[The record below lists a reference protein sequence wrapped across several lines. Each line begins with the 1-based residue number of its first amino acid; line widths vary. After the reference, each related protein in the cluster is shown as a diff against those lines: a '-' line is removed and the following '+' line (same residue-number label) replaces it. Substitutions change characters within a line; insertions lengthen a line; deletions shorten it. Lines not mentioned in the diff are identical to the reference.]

1 MKRPTEARKTRRYP
15 CYGPIE
21 FRVQDWYTFTGKILN
36 LSLEGCFIQP
46 DQPTGYTVGERLNL
60 RFEVRHLTFLVQCI
74 VRRVAPDG
82 TLGVEILLLSDRTR
96 TQLKELI
103 EELDSADR
111 ITSNELTLRPRVN
124 P

>member
-1 MKRPTEARKTRRYP
+1 MNRRTEGRKTRRYR

-60 RFEVRHLTFLVQCI
+60 RFKVNHLIFLVQCI

-96 TQLKELI
+96 RQLKELI
-103 EELDSADR
+103 EELDSTEQEAPDPPAAR
-111 ITSNELTLRPRVN
+111 
-124 P
+124 

>member
-1 MKRPTEARKTRRYP
+1 MSLPLDARKTRRYP

-46 DQPTGYTVGERLNL
+46 DQPTGYTVGDRLNL
-60 RFEVRHLTFLVQCI
+60 RFEVHHLTFLVQCI

-96 TQLKELI
+96 TQLNQLI
-103 EELDSADR
+103 QELDSAGQ
-111 ITSNELTLRPRVN
+111 
-124 P
+124 

>member
-1 MKRPTEARKTRRYP
+1 MNRRIEARKTRRYS

-46 DQPTGYTVGERLNL
+46 DQPTGYTVGDRLNL
-60 RFEVRHLTFLVQCI
+60 RFEVHHLTFLVQCI

-96 TQLKELI
+96 TQLKQLI
-103 EELDSADR
+103 EELDSA
-111 ITSNELTLRPRVN
+111 EQ
-124 P
+124 

>member
-1 MKRPTEARKTRRYP
+1 MNQRTEARKTRRYA

-46 DQPTGYTVGERLNL
+46 DQPTGYTIGERLNL
-60 RFEVRHLTFLVQCI
+60 RFEVHHLTFLVQCI
-74 VRRVAPDG
+74 VRRVATDG

-103 EELDSADR
+103 EELDS
-111 ITSNELTLRPRVN
+111 IEQ
-124 P
+124 

>member
-1 MKRPTEARKTRRYP
+1 MNQRIEGRKTRRYS
-15 CYGPIE
+15 CCGPIE

-46 DQPTGYTVGERLNL
+46 DQPTGYSVGDRLNL
-60 RFEVRHLTFLVQCI
+60 RFEVHHLTFLVQCI

-96 TQLKELI
+96 KQLKDLI
-103 EELDSADR
+103 EELDSA
-111 ITSNELTLRPRVN
+111 EP
-124 P
+124 

>member
-1 MKRPTEARKTRRYP
+1 MSSPSDARKTRRYP

-46 DQPTGYTVGERLNL
+46 DQPTGYTVGDRLNL
-60 RFEVRHLTFLVQCI
+60 RFEVHHLTFLVQCI

-96 TQLKELI
+96 TQLKQLI
-103 EELDSADR
+103 EELDSA
-111 ITSNELTLRPRVN
+111 EQ
-124 P
+124 

>member
-1 MKRPTEARKTRRYP
+1 MSSPSEARKTRRYP

-46 DQPTGYTVGERLNL
+46 DQPTGYTVGDRLNL
-60 RFEVRHLTFLVQCI
+60 RFEVHHLTFLVQCI

-96 TQLKELI
+96 TQLKQLI
-103 EELDSADR
+103 EELDSA
-111 ITSNELTLRPRVN
+111 EQ
-124 P
+124 

>member
-1 MKRPTEARKTRRYP
+1 MNQRIEGRKTRRYS
-15 CYGPIE
+15 CCGPIE

-46 DQPTGYTVGERLNL
+46 DQPTGYSVGDRLNL
-60 RFEVRHLTFLVQCI
+60 RFEIHHLTFLVQCI

-96 TQLKELI
+96 TQLKDLI
-103 EELDSADR
+103 EELDSA
-111 ITSNELTLRPRVN
+111 EQ
-124 P
+124 